1 VFRDE
6 VVHYAGKVWAAG
18 GGAELHVRAGGF
30 HGFDVIT
37 PETKMGRAAAR
48 AQGKWVARIFG
59 W

>member
-1 VFRDE
+1 
-6 VVHYAGKVWAAG
+6 VHYAGKVWAAG